1 MIGKPL
7 GIPYGKMMGEDKPKD
22 AATVE
27 EQVAEKGD
35 VPNKSETSPS
45 EWAGDKIPKEERDKL
60 QKKFKLTDEQMVEV
74 MNKSRQ
80 QFRGQADVE
89 DATSFHRQLNS
100 VIYVLIICV
109 LVYVVNRDYK
119 NYISFWFA
127 RYFPKEARTLGLF
140 VPEPSS

>member
-1 MIGKPL
+1 
-7 GIPYGKMMGEDKPKD
+7 MGEDKSKD
-22 AATVE
+22 AATME
-27 EQVAEKGD
+27 EKASEKGD
-35 VPNKSETSPS
+35 VPTKSETIAS

-60 QKKFKLTDEQMVEV
+60 QKKFKLTDEQMVQV
-74 MNKSRQ
+74 MNKSRE

-89 DATSFHRQLNS
+89 DATSFHRQLNL

-140 VPEPSS
+140 VPEPSP